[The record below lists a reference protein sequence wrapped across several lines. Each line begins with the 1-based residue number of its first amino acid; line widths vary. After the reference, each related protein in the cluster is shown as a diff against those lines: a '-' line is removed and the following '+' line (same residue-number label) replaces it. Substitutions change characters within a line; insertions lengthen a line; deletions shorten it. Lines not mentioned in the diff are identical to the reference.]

1 MKIDQ
6 LTFTRYIAALSVV
19 FFHYGAGV
27 FPANLPFL
35 NPILTAGPIAV
46 SYFYV
51 LSGFIMAI
59 AYYRPDGNKPFSR
72 GRYWL
77 ARIARIY
84 PVYLL
89 ALLLMIAAKFK
100 GAGSD
105 PVTTGLS
112 LGMLQAWVPGY
123 PLTLNAP
130 GWSLSV
136 EAFFYLTFPLLMLA
150 AKRHN
155 LKQLAIISGIFW
167 LLTQILHTVLLNS
180 ADYEPFS
187 RLHDFIYYNPLMHI
201 NTFII
206 GFIAGAWLREGRLTS
221 LSSPAINTTG
231 LLASLGLIAVLLAT
245 RQPLIEITGIQVD
258 YTNGLIA
265 PLFLTF
271 IVLLS
276 LNTTRISTW
285 LQHRWMILLGEA
297 SFSLYILQK
306 PLHGIYEKIAT
317 HWIAEDSALY
327 FYLFVVVLTSVAIL
341 SFWLVET
348 PLRRFINSLYK
359 PAGKSG

>member
-19 FFHYGAGV
+19 FFHYGANV
-27 FPANLPFL
+27 FPANLPVL
-35 NPILTAGPIAV
+35 SPILTAGPIAV

-59 AYYRPDGNKPFSR
+59 AYYRPDNTKPFSKR
-72 GRYWL
+72 RYWL

-84 PVYLL
+84 PIYLF
-89 ALLLMIAAKFK
+89 ALLIMIAAKFQ
-100 GAGSD
+100 GSGSD
-105 PVTTGLS
+105 PLTVGLS
-112 LGMLQAWVPGY
+112 LGMLQAWIPGY
-123 PLTLNAP
+123 PLTLNVP

-136 EAFFYLTFPLLMLA
+136 EAFFYLTFPLLILA
-150 AKRHN
+150 AKRHH

-167 LLTQILHTVLLNS
+167 LLTQVLHTVLLNS

-187 RLHDFIYYNPLMHI
+187 HLHDFIYYNPLMHI

-206 GFIAGAWLREGRLTS
+206 GFVAGTWLSEGRLGK
-221 LSSPAINTTG
+221 LSSPAINISG
-231 LLASLGLIAVLLAT
+231 LFASLGLIAVLLAT
-245 RQPLIEITGIQVD
+245 RQPLIEATGVKVD

-265 PLFLTF
+265 PLFLVF

-276 LNTTRISTW
+276 LNTTRLSNW
-285 LQHRWMILLGEA
+285 LQHKWMILLGEA

-306 PLHGIYEKIAT
+306 PLHGMYEKIAS

-327 FYLFVVVLTSVAIL
+327 FYLFVVMLSGAAIL
-341 SFWLVET
+341 SFWLIET